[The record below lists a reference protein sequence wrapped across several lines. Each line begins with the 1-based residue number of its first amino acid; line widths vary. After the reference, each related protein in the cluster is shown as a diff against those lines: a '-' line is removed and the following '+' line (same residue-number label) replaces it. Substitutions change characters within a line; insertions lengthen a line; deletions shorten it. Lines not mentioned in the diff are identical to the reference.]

1 MDEELSNPIISPPPF
16 DTGLHI
22 LSAEQQG
29 VAVPRETYL
38 EWTSQTSQE
47 NILEGTRFIAA
58 VDRTEP
64 VIGTYPEPYSIR
76 RVILADDSSG
86 LEVIHRSNEYE
97 FAYQVWRFSAA

>member
-64 VIGTYPEPYSIR
+64 VTGTYPEPGSIR

-86 LEVIHRSNEYE
+86 LEVIHRSNEYA